1 MVSILSVYIC
11 MYIYYYIGEDYEPG
25 PYDVIIP
32 AEMTTVLFNITIT
45 NDDVYEGNETFNLVV
60 NVSSL
65 SSNVTV
71 GDISQATITIMNDDG
86 KQCKTKSL
94 INLLCMYVHT
104 YVHTY
109 IHA

>member
-1 MVSILSVYIC
+1 
-11 MYIYYYIGEDYEPG
+11 
-25 PYDVIIP
+25 
-32 AEMTTVLFNITIT
+32 MTSVLFNITIS
-45 NDDVYEGNETFNLVV
+45 NDDIYEGNETFNLVV

-71 GDISQATITIMNDDG
+71 GEISQATVTIMNDDG

-94 INLLCMYVHT
+94 IMYVCT

-109 IHA
+109 MHNIHT